1 MVASTVKNLIE
12 LAELSKLTDKS
23 NIVSWLFFFFY
34 RLLLLRFCCCAF
46 FFASFCSLRVPG
58 CRAEK
63 ITRIVFFFFF
73 AFEWCKI
80 VTLFNFFVCVC
91 VIECYLSGLVLLLRV
106 ITVVVCILLCIF
118 HSVINDN
125 GQLHTFCLHSL
136 PHLVIVS
143 RPRNCQYFSRNKL
156 ELNCLGTFV

>member
-63 ITRIVFFFFF
+63 ITRIFFFLHSSDVKSLLCSTF
-73 AFEWCKI
+73 
-80 VTLFNFFVCVC
+80 LCVC